1 MAMILEFPGMQVPV
15 RRRAERRSKSA
26 GEVVLFP
33 GVRYERRDESSA
45 EHGTAREAVVRDR
58 LKLVE

>member
-1 MAMILEFPGMQVPV
+1 MAMILEFPEMQVPV
-15 RRRAERRSKSA
+15 RRRAERPSKAA

-33 GVRYERRDESSA
+33 GVRYERRDEISA